1 VVQYIINK
9 HNVKIKDIGFMQWIG
24 VFYGISSEAFIQ
36 RLLILVFARF
46 GCWKL
51 IYIYI
56 YYFVPLEEG
65 TILRSFSVVT
75 WKFSFR
81 KRL

>member
-1 VVQYIINK
+1 MVQYIINIY
-9 HNVKIKDIGFMQWIG
+9 NIKIKDIGLMQWTG

-36 RLLILVFARF
+36 RLLRLVFARF

-56 YYFVPLEEG
+56 YIYIFFFFYFVLLEEG
-65 TILRSFSVVT
+65 TILRSFSVIM
-75 WKFSFR
+75 
-81 KRL
+81 